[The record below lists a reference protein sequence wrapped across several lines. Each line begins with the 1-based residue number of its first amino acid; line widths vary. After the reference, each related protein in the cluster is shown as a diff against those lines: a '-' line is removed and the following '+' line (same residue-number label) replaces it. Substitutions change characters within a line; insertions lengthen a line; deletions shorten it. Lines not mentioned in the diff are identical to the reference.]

1 MLFGQGGLSV
11 NHYWQTSLDWSH
23 FNDSEVLNHSF
34 NISIWKKTLMWV
46 RRQRFCAEYL
56 QIWSNSPF
64 VEHFFA
70 FQTKNIFKPFKNE
83 ELINVVL
90 ENYSL
95 QQNFL
100 FSVDVNRFHIS
111 RVKSKYGLRYRN
123 DTLGLL
129 TFREA
134 TLSCISL
141 PTIITSLPDQ
151 VLWYV
156 ELLHNMLRCVHSPC
170 DWQL

>member
-1 MLFGQGGLSV
+1 M
-11 NHYWQTSLDWSH
+11 
-23 FNDSEVLNHSF
+23 
-34 NISIWKKTLMWV
+34 
-46 RRQRFCAEYL
+46 
-56 QIWSNSPF
+56 
-64 VEHFFA
+64 
-70 FQTKNIFKPFKNE
+70 
-83 ELINVVL
+83 
-90 ENYSL
+90 
-95 QQNFL
+95 FL

-170 DWQL
+170 DWQLWLSLLLRRRRVYQSCHNVMEVSSVSRNKVQENYNDCNKQLYKAEYKYRQPPWNLIMIYIVKISRIPVCSIVYGPFLRMWHN